1 MARKVTIPGE
11 NHLQTLDDDWGGRN
25 EDSEPKEIYGAIVP
39 AGEEWGMNRG
49 EVERFEKKV
58 LKDHE
63 DAIQENVEAI
73 DTLGGMAIG
82 DVEEG
87 AINPATNKKP
97 IHFYKANDLEHEHPV
112 TIEVLANVGGE
123 EKIPR
128 ISVSLNTASTIKKG
142 DTIDFDWVY
151 DFIHRIDG
159 EEQQGGIRPTP
170 SNVTIEVKA
179 GNTLIYSDTIN
190 GGVVEHQP
198 YNVKFANPNV
208 TGLVTITVVATVIID
223 GEVAEARGGEVVNI
237 VEMRLSTDFSPARSL
252 AVGGIAPREVS
263 VGCAYRVPSGS
274 VLYVWLDG
282 ELYDNP
288 SIGTNSTYFFG
299 DRNINDGDGL
309 ASGRHNLQFVA
320 QNGTLLSNL
329 LIVDFL
335 VSGSGSDYLGIRYS
349 CDVDSIES
357 LPLNHVY
364 GETAYPAKVER
375 FGNLQ
380 VLYAAWNTAT
390 AESNVKVYVT
400 EQSGEDDPV
409 TILTQDI
416 NVDRTAQTLRQRF
429 NDTTQ
434 KGMTMAMGTAIIVFD
449 VGVTA
454 SSELDISI
462 AANPYKE
469 LLAEGKSNSQSDKDD
484 WGGITTF
491 EGVNWNTNGWVTDSE
506 GITSLLLTNGAKAVI
521 DMKPFAAGENS
532 PQQAGMAFQMKFKVS
547 HVTQRGATVIR
558 CLSENQGNEGWPTG
572 FRVTTAEAGL
582 LFGGKEEISTTEKK
596 TYNGIHNGEEMETY
610 IDGNGVE
617 VHIGDYLDD
626 NDNWVPESQAA
637 VLKIEKPYGVTM
649 DIATDKWVDLMFVVY
664 TPAQVDAMFEG
675 QDIITGQGEY
685 GIAMLYLNGVL
696 SRVNRY
702 SKNKEITQG
711 SPVSITMDSDKA
723 NVNVRLIRWYTRF
736 LKADDTLNNWILG
749 LDTQGDMVTAYNRN
763 AVGDGQTADHDQNMA
778 ISIESLAAK
787 RKGRLTFVK
796 SSADYGGGA
805 TGIEE
810 LFADGVGKSTN
821 FHADLVRWEP
831 PQDENGV
838 PVGEGFEA
846 RNVRIRIQ
854 GTSSVNYPYKN
865 IRVYL
870 TTPFSKS
877 AGCTLK
883 IGGTLYTYDSAS
895 GKLKD
900 SQGKTCQGYCIRG
913 AEKSRPQTVLCAKT
927 DFVDSSLVLNTGGAH
942 LFNDVM
948 DALGLHTP
956 PMEHDDR
963 VRQAIDG
970 IPCDVFAATSESEVP
985 TYFGQFVLNNEKSKS
1000 GKIFGMEGNDESVF
1014 VPTCPI
1020 ALESLENKYA
1030 FTLFQAAGSANSAE
1044 LEAQMMDS
1052 FDDAFEFNFPED
1064 VFYNE
1069 AKAIA
1074 SLGNDYDPDKNLATA
1089 QQRTAIKRLMGF
1101 IHDSVAASQ
1110 VDMSEPEY
1118 GGHGEW
1124 ASADKQK
1131 WVSQYFKDHAAEY
1144 FDVNYL
1150 LTYYIV
1156 TDYWASVDQRA
1167 KNILWRTW
1175 DGMKW
1180 YPTYY
1185 DGDTAMGV
1193 RNDAFLVYKYD
1204 VTRDFWDTERGKY
1217 AFEGHDSWLW
1227 CLVLANYEEEMTLLA
1242 DSLRRGGYM
1251 SNTEMLRE
1259 FNEVMMG
1266 NWSER
1271 QYNKSG
1277 KLKYVDTMFKSTKY
1291 FPFTLQGNKELHRT
1305 QFITE
1310 RSALLDARYNTEN
1323 YRGDIMTLRIN
1334 RAANDAPDS
1343 LTIVSGDLYYYG
1355 WRENNTTKLKPVRVN
1370 SGETYLMIFGQA
1382 INSGSSY
1389 VAVMGASKIK
1399 ELYLTGLGNHLVT
1412 ELQLGNC
1419 TMLTKLVAR
1428 ADSGIA
1434 LNVNMTLGGMD
1445 TLEHIDLTGQT
1456 SLYTGSSGLLNV
1468 SGQGRLGTLLAGN
1481 TNFTIVNLPEG
1492 APLSE
1497 LVLPS
1502 TLTTLTLRYLPQLTE
1517 DGLTIQGY
1525 NSITGFN
1532 FAECP
1537 NIGWKTILD
1546 HCPNLQRV
1554 RVEGV
1559 VGMIDPAWLQDLK
1572 ERNVR
1577 GYDRQGNPV
1586 EYPCLV
1592 GSVTLT
1598 KVITDEELAALRL
1611 HFGQGGLNITECQY
1625 SVYEI
1630 DDTLTYDGVLT
1641 SACVKNMENGS
1652 MANDTTGD
1660 GYVPSGHAVLVREKM
1675 KPMWGRRNANGEWE
1689 GVELSDADYKKLANG
1704 DDYNYLDNLNTGN
1717 DAMMLLPH
1725 CWYKGVN
1732 DFIHQK
1738 KYIIWSSIENGP
1750 QSSASRCVRKN
1761 LSDAEEEAQMRV
1773 QLSAGVNVNNIEV
1786 GESTIETEGVIDTS
1800 DDAAMYNV
1808 YKIDV
1813 EGMKQVRWPGI
1824 NDVTYG
1830 VCFANADGVV
1840 ISKYNMAIN
1849 DNDFDFQ
1856 VTECDYLYM
1865 PVPEGAKHFLFTTRA
1880 TNTSDPR
1887 SLVVAVDSAEVEAI
1901 EPNWVEHK
1909 ECLVGLYQASLDDN
1923 NRLRSLTGKTI
1934 RRGTVNADGST
1945 SPDWTYDANG
1955 DPTNASVPSN
1965 LKYSMKDLQNLSRR
1979 RGEGYQLVDYEM
1991 SKFVAILFY
2000 CLTGTLNSRAAC
2012 GDGRYLT
2019 TTGTWDAI
2027 GNRSTSALEFAT
2039 YTSRTNKCLGLE
2051 NWFGCV
2057 YEWCDNVGVNITSY
2071 IKFYKNHMVA
2081 TGSSN
2086 GRWWIYDP
2094 DSGTERYVKGQM
2106 EITSST
2112 GGYIKRVR
2120 HGRFCDLV
2128 PIVVHGTSTSR
2139 YADWYTYT
2147 TTFNRV
2153 LGRSN
2158 YSGKAFAGVA
2168 YAIANDASSV
2178 SYTSYGSRL
2187 AFRGRI
2193 KKVAVEQS

>member
-1 MARKVTIPGE
+1 MAKKVKITGKNLLNSIE
-11 NHLQTLDDDWGGRN
+11 DDWGGKN
-25 EDSEPKEIYGAIVP
+25 ETSEAIDVYGTQVP
-39 AGEEWGMNRG
+39 AGQEWGMNRG
-49 EVERFEKKV
+49 EVERFVKEK
-58 LKDHE
+58 L
-63 DAIQENVEAI
+63 QEHDEGI
-73 DTLGGMAIG
+73 ETLGEEAIG

-87 AINPATNKKP
+87 PFNPVTNRKP
-97 IHFYKANDLEHEHPV
+97 IYFYKVDDPGHEHPI
-112 TIEVLANVGGE
+112 TIEVSGQVGGE

-128 ISVSLNTASTIKKG
+128 VSVLLNTPGTIKKG

-151 DFIHRIDG
+151 DFIHKIDG
-159 EEQQGGIRPTP
+159 EEQTGGLRPTP
-170 SNVTIEVKA
+170 SSVAIEVKA

-190 GGVVEHQP
+190 GGVVEDQH
-198 YNVKFANPNV
+198 YNVRFANPNA
-208 TGLVTITVVATVIID
+208 TGQVTITVVATVIID
-223 GEVAEARGGEVVNI
+223 GQIVEAIGGEVVTI
-237 VEMRLSTDFSPARSL
+237 VEMRLSTDFNPARSL
-252 AVGGIAPREVS
+252 SAGGIAPRDVS
-263 VGCAYRVPSGS
+263 VACAYRVPSGS

-282 ELYDNP
+282 VLFDNP

-299 DRNINDGDGL
+299 DRNINDGNGL
-309 ASGRHNLQFVA
+309 AAGRHNLQFVA
-320 QNGTLLSNL
+320 RNGTLLSNL

-335 VSGSGSDYLGIRYS
+335 VSGSDSDYLGIRYS
-349 CDVDSIES
+349 CDVDALES
-357 LPLNHVY
+357 LPLNHLY
-364 GETAYPAKVER
+364 GETAYPATVER
-375 FGNLQ
+375 FSDLQ
-380 VLYAAWNTAT
+380 LLYAAWNVASP
-390 AESNVKVYVT
+390 ESNVKVYVC
-400 EQSGEDDPV
+400 EQTGDEEPV
-409 TILTQDI
+409 STLAQDL

-429 NDTTQ
+429 DDTTQ
-434 KGMTMAMGTAIIVFD
+434 KGLVLAMGTASIGFD
-449 VGVTA
+449 VSVTA
-454 SSELDISI
+454 ASELDISI
-462 AANPYKE
+462 AANPYEE
-469 LLAEGKSNSQSDKDD
+469 LLADGKSNSQSDRED

-506 GITSLLLTNGAKAVI
+506 GITSLLLTNGARAVI
-521 DMKPFAAGENS
+521 GMKPFAAGENS

-547 HVTQRGATVIR
+547 HVTQRGATVIS

-572 FRVTTAEAGL
+572 FRVTAAEAGL

-596 TYNGIHNGEEMETY
+596 TYNGIHNGVEMETY

-617 VHIGDYLDD
+617 VHIGDFLDD

-649 DIATDKWVDLMFVVY
+649 DIATDKWVDLMLVVY

-675 QDIITGQGEY
+675 QDIITSQGEY

-702 SKNKEITQG
+702 SKNKVITQE
-711 SPVSITMDSDKA
+711 SPVAITIDSDHA

-736 LKADDTLNNWILG
+736 LKADETLNNWILG

-763 AVGDGQTADHDQNMA
+763 AVGDGQTADADQNIA
-778 ISIESLAAK
+778 ISIESLGAK

-831 PQDENGV
+831 PQDENGT

-870 TTPFSKS
+870 TTPFSKN
-877 AGCTLK
+877 AGCSLK
-883 IGGTLYTYDSAS
+883 IGSTLYTYDPGS

-927 DFVDSSLVLNTGGAH
+927 DFVDSSLALNTGGAH

-948 DALGLHTP
+948 VALGLRTP

-970 IPCDVFAATSESEVP
+970 IPCDVFAATSESEAP
-985 TYFGQFVLNNEKSKS
+985 SYFGQFVLNNEKSKS

-1030 FTLFQAAGSANSAE
+1030 FTLFQAAGSADSPE

-1052 FDDAFEFNFPED
+1052 FDDAFEFNYPED

-1069 AKAIA
+1069 QKAIA

-1101 IHDSVAASQ
+1101 IHDSVAASE
-1110 VDMSEPEY
+1110 VDMNEPQY

-1131 WVSQYFKDHAAEY
+1131 WASQYFKDHAAEY

-1150 LTYYIV
+1150 LIYYII

-1310 RSALLDARYNTEN
+1310 RAALLDARYNTEN

-1355 WRENNTTKLKPVRVN
+1355 WRENNTTKLRPVRVN
-1370 SGETYLMIFGQA
+1370 NGETYQMMFAQA
-1382 INSGSSY
+1382 INAGSSY

-1428 ADSGIA
+1428 ADNGIA

-1468 SGQGRLGTLLAGN
+1468 SGQGRLRTLLAGN

-1497 LVLPS
+1497 LVLPP
-1502 TLTTLTLRYLPQLTE
+1502 TLTTLTLRYLPQLTHS
-1517 DGLTIQGY
+1517 GLTIQGY
-1525 NSITGFN
+1525 GSITGFN

-1537 NIGWKTILD
+1537 DIDWKDILD
-1546 HCPNLQRV
+1546 RCQNLQRV

-1559 VGMIDPAWLQDLK
+1559 SGKVDPAWLTELK
-1572 ERNVR
+1572 NRNVK
-1577 GYDRQGNPV
+1577 GYDRNGNPV

-1592 GSVTLT
+1592 GSVMLS
-1598 KVITDEELAALRL
+1598 KVIADEDLAALRS
-1611 HFGQGGLNITECQY
+1611 HFQQGGLVIAECQY

-1630 DDTLTYDGVLT
+1630 DDTLAYDGVLT
-1641 SACVKNMENGS
+1641 SACVKNLENGS
-1652 MANDTTGD
+1652 MATDATGE
-1660 GYVPSGHAVLVREKM
+1660 GYVPTGHAVLVRNRM
-1675 KPMWGRRNANGEWE
+1675 KPVWGGTNQNGEWVGE
-1689 GVELSDADYKKLANG
+1689 EISGSDYKRLADGNEY
-1704 DDYNYLDNLNTGN
+1704 DHADILNAGK

-1738 KYIIWSSIENGP
+1738 KYIIWSSIENGDGIPP
-1750 QSSASRCVRKN
+1750 QSSARHCVIKK
-1761 LSDAEEEAQMRV
+1761 LSETEDEAQMLVR
-1773 QLSAGVNVNNIEV
+1773 LSAGVNVGYIEPGV
-1786 GESTIETEGVIDTS
+1786 SGIATDGVIDS
-1800 DDAAMYNV
+1800 SDAAATYNV
-1808 YKIDV
+1808 YKIDI
-1813 EGMKQVRWPGI
+1813 EGMRQVRWPGI
-1824 NDVTYG
+1824 NDATYG
-1830 VCFANADGVV
+1830 ACFLDADGVV
-1840 ISKYNMAIN
+1840 ISKHNMAVN
-1849 DNDFDFQ
+1849 GGDFDFQ
-1856 VTECDYLYM
+1856 ADECDYLYL
-1865 PVPEGAKHFLFTTRA
+1865 PVPTGAKHFVFTTRA
-1880 TNTSDPR
+1880 ANTSDPR
-1887 SLVVAVDSAEVEAI
+1887 SLVVAVDSDEVEAI
-1901 EPNWVEHK
+1901 EPDWVEHK
-1909 ECLVGLYQASLDDN
+1909 ECLVGLYHASVDGN
-1923 NRLRSLTGKTI
+1923 NRIRSLTGKTVTK
-1934 RRGTVNADGST
+1934 GTTTQEGST
-1945 SPDWTYDANG
+1945 SPNWTYDENG

-1979 RGEGYQLVDYEM
+1979 RGKGYQLQDYEM
-1991 SKFVAILFY
+1991 TKFVAILFY
-2000 CLTGTLNSRAAC
+2000 CLTGTLDSQSVC
-2012 GDGRYLT
+2012 GAGRSYSL
-2019 TTGTWDAI
+2019 TGTRDEI
-2027 GNRSTSALEFAT
+2027 GNRSTTNLEFSSSAGK
-2039 YTSRTNKCLGLE
+2039 TNKCLGLE
-2051 NWFGCV
+2051 SWFGCIADFV
-2057 YEWCDNVGVNITSY
+2057 DNVGVNVTGY
-2071 IKFYKNHMVA
+2071 VDFYKSQMANAGEV
-2081 TGSSN
+2081 N

-2094 DSGTERYVKGQM
+2094 DEEEERYVKGVAVN
-2106 EITSST
+2106 ISNS
-2112 GGYIKRVR
+2112 YVKRVR
-2120 HGRFCDLV
+2120 HGRHCDIV
-2128 PIVVHGTSTSR
+2128 PSIVGGTSTSR
-2139 YADWYTYT
+2139 YADTYSYNPVP
-2147 TTFNRV
+2147 NRV
-2153 LGRSN
+2153 LVRSDAN
-2158 YSGKAFAGVA
+2158 GGATGGIA
-2168 YAIANDASSV
+2168 YATATFSSSIAIG
-2178 SYTSYGSRL
+2178 YCGTRL

-2193 KKVAVEQS
+2193 KLSNE